1 MSSSSQTV
9 TNNKAV
15 VKQAL
20 AAATAAGRSSGKAA
34 AALGAVRHRAVAY
47 SQLDIMAMKKPV
59 IKKLVR
65 RGGGSINIST
75 GVYEEVRA
83 LARSYLEELL
93 REAVDVTQGS
103 RRKMITL
110 RTIGFL
116 LARRQTALYGEA

>member
-1 MSSSSQTV
+1 MSSSSSQTV
-9 TNNKAV
+9 TNNKAA

-20 AAATAAGRSSGKAA
+20 ARGSGKAA